1 LPSSASTVA
10 EEAAAA
16 VAATEL
22 AAAGG
27 SAAVQASV
35 ALTPE
40 AWQELLALC
49 QDEGAD
55 RALLERLLD
64 HWRAAHGAAHAALY
78 LEQDGGFEL
87 ELMAPAGAPPGTA
100 GAAPPAH
107 AANAPHEVNAAPATV
122 ATLAASA
129 AHATNATPEAN
140 QAKTAARSAVPG
152 AAALAAAPAPAGD
165 TTPAVTAFQSLGLL
179 RFAGGCLLLTAA
191 GSAPPASLAL
201 SVGQV
206 APAPAASP
214 PAASAAVLPPA
225 LPVGSSPA
233 PPVGPAAGIADG
245 PLALLLLSSLKIVRL
260 RQEIKDQQFQVNY
273 RVVELESLYDV
284 GLAVAATLDLEKLSE
299 EILLRAVSLL
309 DARRG
314 ALYIFEGGRYRLE
327 RTFGGEAAPWFEGG
341 GAGNTAL
348 YAFLTGQGPAPSEL
362 LPGARYLL
370 GVPIDIDGSPRGLLA
385 VGDKESRRGVGPF
398 PASDR
403 RTLGLF
409 ANQAAI
415 ALENAR
421 LHLQALEKERLERE
435 MHLASEIQRRILP
448 REAPAVA
455 GYELV
460 GWNRPARQIGGDYYD
475 LFLRPDGH
483 VGLVVGD
490 VSGKGMPAAL
500 MVSTL
505 HSALHLLLDQVG
517 FGPALLE
524 MLNRHVLESSA
535 ANKFITMLLADLEP
549 ASGRLAYLN
558 AGHNPGLLLRRAGD
572 GAGACEQLGA
582 SGLPIGVLPGSRFL
596 ARSIDLEP
604 GDLVC
609 IYSDGIT
616 EAESPDE
623 EEFGTTRLQAVLH
636 EHRDDDLAAVLTAI
650 QEATGRFTAGLPQG
664 DDQTL
669 VLLRRQLG

>member
-1 LPSSASTVA
+1 LASSASSASIETEVTVA
-10 EEAAAA
+10 GAGA
-16 VAATEL
+16 VSL
-22 AAAGG
+22 P
-27 SAAVQASV
+27 
-35 ALTPE
+35 PE
-40 AWQELLALC
+40 AWRELLALC
-49 QDEGAD
+49 QDESAD

-64 HWRAAHGAAHAALY
+64 HWRVAHGAAYAAVY
-78 LEQDGGFEL
+78 LEREGRLEL
-87 ELMAPAGAPPGTA
+87 EVASPAAGFAGARWLPGLQGLQGMPGMT
-100 GAAPPAH
+100 GSGEGLPPALE
-107 AANAPHEVNAAPATV
+107 AAAAY
-122 ATLAASA
+122 
-129 AHATNATPEAN
+129 
-140 QAKTAARSAVPG
+140 
-152 AAALAAAPAPAGD
+152 AAALESPDQG
-165 TTPAVTAFQSLGLL
+165 VLAFS
-179 RFAGGCLLLTAA
+179 GGCLLF
-191 GSAPPASLAL
+191 SPRS
-201 SVGQV
+201 
-206 APAPAASP
+206 PAAEN
-214 PAASAAVLPPA
+214 PAAAENPENPENPESEA
-225 LPVGSSPA
+225 GA
-233 PPVGPAAGIADG
+233 PGIEHG
-245 PLALLLLSSLKIVRL
+245 PLPLLLLSSLKILRL

-314 ALYIFEGGRYRLE
+314 ALYILEGSRYRLQ
-327 RTFGGEAAPWFEGG
+327 RTFGGDAAPWIDSDGPEGEEIPETPETPV
-341 GAGNTAL
+341 AAKL
-348 YAFLTGQGPAPSEL
+348 RAFLAGESAAPPSEL

-435 MHLASEIQRRILP
+435 MQLAADIQRRILP
-448 REAPAVA
+448 RGAPEVP
-455 GYELV
+455 GYDLV

-475 LFLRPDGH
+475 LFQRQDGR

-517 FGPALLE
+517 VGPALLE
-524 MLNRHVLESSA
+524 MLNRHVFESSTS
-535 ANKFITMLLADLEP
+535 NKFITLLLAELEP
-549 ASGRLAYLN
+549 SSGRLTYLN
-558 AGHNPGLLLRRAGD
+558 AGHNPALLLRHCASAGD
-572 GAGACEQLGA
+572 AADEVRVEELGA
-582 SGLPIGVLPGSRFL
+582 SGLPIGVLSGSRFQ
-596 ARSIDLEP
+596 ARGVTLEP
-604 GDLVC
+604 GDLLC

-616 EAESPDE
+616 EAEALDD
-623 EEFGTTRLQAVLH
+623 EEFGTARLLALLR
-636 EHRDDDLAAVLTAI
+636 EHRCSPLPELLEAI
-650 QEATGRFTAGLPQG
+650 QTATGSFSAGLPQG

-669 VLLRRQLG
+669 VLLRRRLD